1 MTERPSAALPR
12 ARAVRLDRVVE
23 ALPAGFGTMRT
34 EALAEGYRF
43 LERLTADW
51 ESGALR
57 FTRRGE
63 VLLAAY
69 SDGVLAGIG
78 GITVDPAIP
87 EALRMRRF
95 YIRERF
101 RRQGVGQQLALALL
115 AQAVG
120 RDGPVTVNAAAGA
133 RRFGRR
139 WASSETRAPDT
150 PICFPELAGLVAGGI
165 CTAAGRKQG

>member
-1 MTERPSAALPR
+1 MAPSPG
-12 ARAVRLDRVVE
+12 AVRLDRVIE
-23 ALPAGFGTMRT
+23 ALPAGFETMRA

-43 LERLTADW
+43 LERLAADW

-57 FTRRGE
+57 FTKAGE

-78 GITVDPAIP
+78 GVTVDPVIP

-101 RRQGVGQQLALALL
+101 RRHGIGQQLALALL
-115 AQAVG
+115 AQPVG
-120 RDGPVTVNAAAGA
+120 RDGPVTVNAAAGSA
-133 RRFGRR
+133 PFWEALGFIRD
-139 WASSETRAPDT
+139 APDT
-150 PICFPELAGLVAGGI
+150 PICFPLSRINKIVALI
-165 CTAAGRKQG
+165 IFNC